1 VDKLPLISE
10 QLVICLTGSV
20 AVYVFQSI
28 IESIA
33 TLISRFYL
41 GWGSAENA
49 ILFAGIGVLAVVGY
63 SLTVV
68 SSFGLFQT
76 YKIAFRLSRY
86 SLRRD

>member
-1 VDKLPLISE
+1 MISLFKIQVEKLPLISE

-33 TLISRFYL
+33 TLISRYYL

-49 ILFAGIGVLAVVGY
+49 ILFAGIGVLAVIGY
-63 SLTVV
+63 ALTVV
-68 SSFGLFQT
+68 SFFDLFKF
-76 YKIAFRLSRY
+76 KI
-86 SLRRD
+86 